1 MKAKT
6 LTKEDHLFGTASNQG
21 GYFTAQQALRAGYSK
36 RLQHYHRK
44 RGHWLLIQHGLFRL
58 RNFPHG
64 RWEDLIRWSLWSR
77 NQKGKPQAVVSYESA
92 ALFHELA
99 DYLPMKIH
107 LTVPPGFR
115 KQVPEECVFHKAR
128 ISSQDAEIQQGFRVT
143 TPYRTLRDL
152 AQAAG
157 ERERWAHAVE
167 DAAKRGLITRTQE
180 KVLQKAAK

>member
-1 MKAKT
+1 MKANPSKNSNR
-6 LTKEDHLFGTASNQG
+6 LFAIAAGQG

-36 RLQHYHRK
+36 RLQHYHRA
-44 RGHWLLIQHGLFRL
+44 RGHWLLIKHGLFRL
-58 RNFPHG
+58 RNFPHS

-77 NQKGKPQAVVSYESA
+77 NQKGEPQAVVSHESA

-115 KQVPEECVFHKAR
+115 KQVPEGCVFYKAR
-128 ISSQDAEIQQGFRVT
+128 VSPRGTEMQQGFRIT
-143 TPYRTLRDL
+143 TPYRTLQDL
-152 AQAAG
+152 AQAVG

-167 DAAKRGLITRTQE
+167 DAAKRGLITRAQE
-180 KVLQKAAK
+180 KSLRKAV